1 MDSLFA
7 RGEIPDLFSQ
17 EEKHQLNEVVHKF
30 LMKREGGKLSEK
42 TPSELYEIF
51 VEISKVKIHVLLNYN
66 YDNKKAIK
74 MLRTHKSILSNATI
88 INLRRWPRDA
98 LQKSAELI
106 FEEVNA
112 DRNAKKTVMQ
122 IGISIYKRAMYVEHM
137 SEAEGR
143 ASLHNFGFAANCLL
157 TMTNP
162 RSKFRQPCICSTSTR

>member
-1 MDSLFA
+1 
-7 RGEIPDLFSQ
+7 
-17 EEKHQLNEVVHKF
+17 
-30 LMKREGGKLSEK
+30 MKREGGKLSEK

-122 IGISIYKRAMYVEHM
+122 IGISIYKRAMYVEHTM

-143 ASLHNFGFAANCLL
+143 AS
-157 TMTNP
+157 
-162 RSKFRQPCICSTSTR
+162 